1 MLYTKYSTRG
11 SYSGN
16 TLAFQAKA
24 RSSIL
29 LPRSNSRKHMDMDQ
43 AAVFLAGSVLTALG
57 FIAVAIGI
65 VVINNIIARFWRPV
79 RIFTEDSW
87 KGFGVNAGFA
97 DSQDVEKTQEP
108 SLTKK

>member
-1 MLYTKYSTRG
+1 
-11 SYSGN
+11 
-16 TLAFQAKA
+16 
-24 RSSIL
+24 
-29 LPRSNSRKHMDMDQ
+29 MDMDQ